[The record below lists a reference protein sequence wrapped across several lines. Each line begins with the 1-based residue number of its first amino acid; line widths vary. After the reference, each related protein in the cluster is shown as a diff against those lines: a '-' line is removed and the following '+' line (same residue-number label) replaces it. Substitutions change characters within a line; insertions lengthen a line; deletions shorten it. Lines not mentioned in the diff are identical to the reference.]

1 MASQKRAFRFA
12 LVAVAS
18 LFIVLVVSQSAAAA
32 SPPSDQGG
40 SSSSSITLTG
50 GRIRTSSFVA
60 SRYPDDDEED
70 GDNAVMLSLYY
81 ESLCPYCANFIV
93 NQLVKVFQTD
103 LASIVKLRL
112 VPWGNTQI
120 TPNNAWICQH
130 GPDECKLNMVE
141 ACAIYAWPN
150 PRTHYQII
158 YCIEQLR
165 LNNTLN
171 RWQSCFPAPGLSS
184 TPISNCLGTGLA
196 VKLEQGY
203 ADETARLNPPH
214 RFVPWVL
221 VNNLPLRE
229 DYQNFVSY
237 ICKAYRG
244 RLTPQACKSYK
255 LEINSVSMAN
265 PIQACLAENATSWI
279 QFDPSLKQP
288 GTYN

>member
-1 MASQKRAFRFA
+1 MASQKRTFGF
-12 LVAVAS
+12 VIFAS
-18 LFIVLVVSQSAAAA
+18 LFIVLAVNQSAAAVAA
-32 SPPSDQGG
+32 SPPLDQG
-40 SSSSSITLTG
+40 SRSSSITFRG
-50 GRIRTSSFVA
+50 GRIRNSSVA
-60 SRYPDDDEED
+60 AASGYPDEEED
-70 GDNAVMLSLYY
+70 DDDVVVLSLYY

-103 LASIVKLRL
+103 LASIVQLRL

-120 TPNNAWICQH
+120 TPNNAWVCQH

-150 PRTHYQII
+150 P
-158 YCIEQLR
+158 
-165 LNNTLN
+165 
-171 RWQSCFPAPGLSS
+171 
-184 TPISNCLGTGLA
+184 
-196 VKLEQGY
+196 LERGY

-255 LEINSVSMAN
+255 LEVNSANMVN
-265 PIQACLAENATSWI
+265 PIQACFPENATSGI
-279 QFDPSLKQP
+279 QFDPSLEQP

>member
-1 MASQKRAFRFA
+1 MASQKRTFA
-12 LVAVAS
+12 LVIFAS
-18 LFIVLVVSQSAAAA
+18 LFIVLAVNQSAAAVAA
-32 SPPSDQGG
+32 SPPSDQG
-40 SSSSSITLTG
+40 SRSSSITFRG
-50 GRIRTSSFVA
+50 GRIRNSSVA
-60 SRYPDDDEED
+60 AASGYPDEEEED
-70 GDNAVMLSLYY
+70 DDDVVVLSLYY

-93 NQLVKVFQTD
+93 NQLAKVFQTD

-120 TPNNAWICQH
+120 TPTNAWVCQH

-165 LNNTLN
+165 LNN
-171 RWQSCFPAPGLSS
+171 RWQSCFPTLGLTS
-184 TPISNCLGTGLA
+184 TPISNCLSTGLA
-196 VKLEQGY
+196 VKLERGY

-255 LEINSVSMAN
+255 LEDNSVDMVN
-265 PIQACLAENATSWI
+265 PIQACFPENATSWI
-279 QFDPSLKQP
+279 QFDPSLEQP